1 MSDIAKPRMQLLDWK
16 RIDKGFLL
24 GRASVLLPI
33 GLRISDIGVFEKEGR
48 RWAQLPAEMAR
59 DATGQVVK
67 DKRGK
72 TVYRSLLRWTTK
84 ELQDGF
90 STALI
95 GLIEAEHGL

>member
-1 MSDIAKPRMQLLDWK
+1 MTAKPGMQLLDWR

-59 DATGQVVK
+59 DAVGQAIK
-67 DKRGK
+67 DERGK
-72 TVYRSLLRWTTK
+72 TVYRSLIRWATK

-90 STALI
+90 SQALI
-95 GLIEAEHGL
+95 ALIEAERGRL